1 MMTTYTINLNT
12 ITTLDDEQFLELCQ
26 ANPDLKFERTSQ
38 GNLVIMSPTGGET
51 GKKNAEIIG
60 DFIIWNRRQK
70 QGIVFDSS
78 TAFKFPNGAIRSP
91 DVAWIKK
98 ERWEA
103 LSPEERENFPHIA
116 PDFVL
121 ELRSKTDALSEI
133 QGKLEE
139 YLENGVRLG
148 WLIDP
153 EEETVLV
160 VFSDQRVQLFKEKT
174 ILPILQGINLN
185 LSPENLFNWLRF

>member
-1 MMTTYTINLNT
+1 MMTTYTISLDK
-12 ITTLDDEQFLELCQ
+12 ITPLDDDHFLAICQ

-60 DFIIWNRRQK
+60 DFINWNRHQK
-70 QGIVFDSS
+70 QGIIFDPS
-78 TAFKFPNGAIRSP
+78 TGFKLPNGAIRSP
-91 DVAWIKK
+91 DVSWIQT

-103 LSPEERENFPHIA
+103 LTQEERQKFANIA
-116 PDFVL
+116 PDFIL
-121 ELRSKTDALSEI
+121 ELRSQTDVLSDV
-133 QGKLEE
+133 QDNLEE

-153 EEETVLV
+153 IQETVEIYR
-160 VFSDQRVQLFKEKT
+160 QGKEKEILVKPET
-174 ILPILQGINLN
+174 ISGEAVLVEFRLNLN
-185 LSPENLFNWLRF
+185 LVWR